1 MEARNPITLYETR
14 EKMASL
20 KIGQKMKL
28 RQYNYL
34 RETPAEALYHEEMCT
49 ITEIYPSVV
58 VFQRPNGMK
67 CSRTGVELV
76 MADRGTPI

>member
-1 MEARNPITLYETR
+1 MNAPITIQAVK

-20 KIGQKMKL
+20 SIGQKMKL

-34 RETPAEALYHEEMCT
+34 RESPAEALYHEEVCT

-58 VFQRPNGMK
+58 VFQRTNGMK